1 MTRGVKMTSLNFNLS
16 AVMCMLAAAYGFYI
30 LIKHLHIAR
39 RDMRTVACDALPVIL
54 GTLSWSTAA
63 LIFLEM
69 PVTYSSP
76 IELQRVLMVITWCW
90 LINKYRCKKG
100 CKR

>member
-1 MTRGVKMTSLNFNLS
+1 MTSLNFNLS
-16 AVMCMLAAAYGFYI
+16 AVVCILAATYGFRI

-54 GTLSWSTAA
+54 GTLSWATAA

-69 PVTYSSP
+69 PASYSSP
-76 IELQRVLMVITWCW
+76 IELQRVFMVITWCW
-90 LINKYRCKKG
+90 LISRYRRCKT
-100 CKR
+100 KRLRPRN

>member
-1 MTRGVKMTSLNFNLS
+1 MTSLNFNLS
-16 AVMCMLAAAYGFYI
+16 AVMCVLAAAYGFYI

-39 RDMRTVACDALPVIL
+39 HDMRTVACDALPVIL

-76 IELQRVLMVITWCW
+76 IELQRVFMVITWCW
-90 LINKYRCKKG
+90 LISRYRRCKT
-100 CKR
+100 KRLRPRN